1 MGVCPPRMEIQRREG
16 MCVCETHN
24 GIQKDKASSISN
36 FKRTIKSISY
46 DMQDTSTRNLARP
59 TNLDKTHPFE
69 SDTYKYVNRF
79 YLKKFM
85 GDVAEHTPFDKN

>member
-1 MGVCPPRMEIQRREG
+1 MSSKNGDKKRERGLCMGVCPPRMEIQRREG

-46 DMQDTSTRNLARP
+46 DM
-59 TNLDKTHPFE
+59 
-69 SDTYKYVNRF
+69 
-79 YLKKFM
+79 
-85 GDVAEHTPFDKN
+85 